1 MPTYTL
7 SRTLHWQGQISEKAA
22 QVCRMFGLTADRLA
36 ERSVRHNCQ
45 VEINDGDIVY
55 ITGPSGAGKSIVLN
69 ELAKSVPAQDM
80 VSLDQ
85 IELADS
91 ADLPSP
97 AEAGYAKAG
106 AAAPRPAEL
115 VAKPQAA
122 KAGPAEKTLIDYVDG
137 DFVTSLRILSTAGLG
152 DVFCILSRPA
162 NLSDGQKY
170 RFRLAMA
177 LATGKKF
184 VFADEFC
191 SNLDRITAA
200 VISYNVHKFAKRN
213 GVTFILASSHKDI
226 LLDLAPD
233 VLIVKELCGPTQV
246 IYKGRN
252 PA

>member
-91 ADLPSP
+91 A
-97 AEAGYAKAG
+97 E

-122 KAGPAEKTLIDYVDG
+122 KAGPTEKTLIDYVNG

>member
-1 MPTYTL
+1 MAQYTL
-7 SRTLHWQGQISEKAA
+7 SRTLHWQGEISDKAV

-36 ERSVRHNCQ
+36 ERHVSHNCQ

-55 ITGPSGAGKSIVLN
+55 ITGPSGAGKSILLN
-69 ELAKSVPAQDM
+69 ELAKSVPAQDV

-85 IELADS
+85 IEL
-91 ADLPSP
+91 P
-97 AEAGYAKAG
+97 AG
-106 AAAPRPAEL
+106 
-115 VAKPQAA
+115 
-122 KAGPAEKTLIDYVDG
+122 KTLIDYVDG
-137 DFVTSLRILSTAGLG
+137 DLLTSLRILSTAGLG
-152 DVFCILSRPA
+152 DVFCILSQPA

-213 GVTFILASSHKDI
+213 GVTFILASSHDDI

-246 IYKGRN
+246 IYKTNRHHRGDG
-252 PA
+252 